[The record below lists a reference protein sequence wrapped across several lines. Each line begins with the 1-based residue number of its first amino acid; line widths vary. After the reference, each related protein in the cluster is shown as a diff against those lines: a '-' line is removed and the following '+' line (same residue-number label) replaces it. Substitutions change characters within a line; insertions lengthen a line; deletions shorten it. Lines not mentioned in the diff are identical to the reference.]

1 MGDVL
6 MTEENTSIKSV
17 VEDATGKIVNF
28 VVVKNDGEFNPGA
41 GFRLID
47 KSTEHEMDGTVDSD
61 NNYTAPAAV
70 TPVKER
76 SELVAVAKELAS
88 SADSIE
94 ALKLAFDKLSEALES

>member
-1 MGDVL
+1 MP
-6 MTEENTSIKSV
+6 EENTSIKSV
-17 VEDATGKIVNF
+17 IEEATGMVENFIV
-28 VVVKNDGEFNPGA
+28 VNDDVGFNPGD

-47 KSTEHEMDGTVDSD
+47 RANEHEIGGTVDSD

-76 SELVAVAKELAS
+76 SELVAEAKELAS